1 MSYELSAETALGTGD
16 WNAYQTV
23 SNRYHTLG
31 LRPNTAVG
39 RAALTLTHDFSK
51 NYRMTA
57 VADALGSI
65 HGDHK
70 FYLQQLYVHGRLLD
84 RAGTQQVARGLL
96 RRSLRQVY

>member
-1 MSYELSAETALGTGD
+1 MAQDIEVPQTDSLGTHISYELTAETALGTGD

-51 NYRMTA
+51 N
-57 VADALGSI
+57 
-65 HGDHK
+65 
-70 FYLQQLYVHGRLLD
+70 
-84 RAGTQQVARGLL
+84 
-96 RRSLRQVY
+96 